1 MALATK
7 APERRPSQRPASSGV
22 SSVLTLA
29 AWRWR
34 QHWFLLLVTALG
46 MIAAVAIVCTAP
58 LLSEV
63 MQTAGLRSVLSETAQ
78 SSEVSMNVSV
88 QYLSSH
94 VVGSIFEAIDT
105 PIRRHL
111 GAYLQPSQQFEIQT
125 PKFTFNQPQLDPG
138 MYQMSLDGTSMALA
152 AQHVQLLQGRL
163 PSPTAQGVEVVLTP
177 ESAQSMGVKVGSII
191 NLQMPFQAENPQTY
205 YGSAPPQL
213 VQQQFK
219 MQVVGLFHIKPGDL
233 FWHGNDFQAF
243 VTYTGLTNFFGLVS
257 DQALLTTFDH
267 LASAHQGSVVSF
279 LIASRIIWYY
289 HIDPSRVSI
298 NQLDA
303 VINQANALQDDVANT
318 FNPALLA
325 GGYYGV
331 SSLALSGPIFNT
343 RAGPGSL
350 EQYRNHLALSSIPV
364 NLLELLMLCL
374 LLFFVSIMLALL
386 VDRQASTIL
395 VMLSRGARGRQV
407 YASLVTQCLGLA
419 LIALIAGP
427 LLALAAVP
435 IISRAFLSAN
445 DASALAVITQAP
457 WQAVW
462 SVRAYALAMAL
473 VAFAIMSLTLIGVF
487 RLRLIASGSASERVS
502 RYPLWRRLN
511 LDLLAALI
519 AFVGY
524 GISLYLSRI
533 QEQFDTQ
540 TQAQVI
546 VPLNLLA
553 PFFLLLAAILL
564 LLRLF
569 PWLLR
574 LGERLALR
582 GRGAAPMLALAQIS
596 RAPRK
601 SLRMILLLALAVAFS
616 IFTLIFQASEVQH
629 AQDITS
635 YAAGADFS
643 GALPSYARTYPLPQE
658 TSLYRQ
664 ITGVQVASVGYE
676 ELDTSSTTTP
686 IIPILVRAV
695 DTGTYGR
702 AADWTNQ
709 DSSQSLTS
717 LMTTLASLRVKATG
731 ADYIPSIV
739 DTITWNQLGLHIG
752 STFSLFTND
761 QYRNNTFANRVH
773 YVVVGHIDRLP
784 GLSSGEGGVLVEY
797 NNFAT
802 IQFNDNSEQITP
814 NHVWLRTS
822 DDPALLSNI
831 RATISSVSNIGLL
844 NISDRRALLDILLN
858 DPLYFNLV
866 GLLAMGAVAA
876 LLLTFLGN
884 LLASWLNVRTRLTS
898 FVVLRALGTSTREI
912 AAVLL
917 WEQGIVYA
925 TALVLGVVF
934 GALLALTAVPLLVF
948 NVVPA
953 ANLAINGV
961 SIDVLALQQLLP
973 IQVIVPLS
981 LTLAFAIFVGIC
993 LLALVMMIRLI
1004 LGRSIGR
1011 EIRLFED
1018 GRLDFVTREEV
1029 FAVRVRIRRAKARTH
1044 RRAGAPSAFTLL
1056 LWRVRRSKFL
1066 TALIGVAMLLSVA
1079 IVCSVPLFSAMT
1091 MDGDLHSVLRA
1102 TSATSQLT
1110 FDSFTQ
1116 GLSSQVVQAVQ
1127 QQSAPV
1133 FKNDIGSYLE
1143 SSVTSQVQATDFLLD
1158 APRQPASTALTIS
1171 LLGVSLQQ
1179 AAPHFSLVQ
1188 GRMPGNPG
1196 NQSVQQASG
1205 VIEALLTPETAQNLH
1220 VTIGSLLSMHLSIYA
1235 LNPGKYPV
1243 YSTLPVQVQVV
1254 GLLNVGASDA
1264 YWLGNDL
1271 RPVRLGGQAYTDTLL
1286 VSSDALLATFDS
1298 AAQRLKTGAVLSF
1311 QPFELTESYRLNVAP
1326 LTAGNLDALNAH
1338 LSRLQIDMANR
1349 FGNIQNADSSNG
1361 NAIFPYLTQA
1371 TLYNP
1376 TPGAFALP
1384 TVLNRYRS
1392 RIDVVDI
1399 PLFMLTLMII
1409 GLLLFFVS
1417 LIAHL
1422 QVDRQADSLAVLRSR
1437 GASGEQ
1443 ILASMVLQS
1452 ILLGVV
1458 AFVLGPLL
1466 ALFVIAQVGSHVL
1479 DANAQDALYGITG
1492 HPWDTLLSVGWL
1504 ALAVVLVAVAS
1515 LLLALRR
1522 AVGIDILA
1530 FRRETSR
1537 STHRPFWQR
1546 LRLDVVAI
1554 VLAFVGYAITLY
1566 LSSTQ
1571 NLQNAQAVV
1580 LIASPLALIAPL
1592 FLVLGC
1598 ILLFLRL
1605 YPLLLQALAR
1615 WASRGRGAMP
1625 MLALAQME
1633 RAPRYTLRM
1642 TVLLAL
1648 TATFAIFSLVYTA
1661 SQAQRASDIAAYEAG
1676 ADFSGDLAIPGNP
1689 SALGQMTALF
1699 SHLPGVQSASVGF
1712 TGYGDISNLESPAT
1726 LQVRAVDASA
1736 FAQTAIWTS
1745 LDSSQSL
1752 DSLMAQLVAGRV
1764 RAVALN
1770 RLPVIVDAAAA
1781 QRAHLQ
1787 VGTAFTLGMNALID
1801 YKNNLAGTQFTC
1813 VVLAIVQHLPS
1824 VNVGVAAQPNDA
1836 TASIDGGALID
1847 FSTLAGVYQR
1857 YFSQP
1862 QKTSRLAF
1870 ATKTGNE
1877 RSLASAVEANL
1888 PINHVLL
1895 RTEDDP
1901 AVLDHLRSVLA
1912 SPRYR
1917 LENLYDRRVILESLQ
1932 VEPLAVDLLLLLTVG
1947 AITTLLLA
1955 LIGYLLVAWVGVRL
1969 RASNFAVLRAIGAD
1983 PRQVM
1988 GLLLLEQGIVYMV
2001 ALLIGALLG
2010 TLLTFTIVPSIIFTD
2025 IPLTGILSSLSE
2037 GQYYAMQSA
2046 IPRQLV
2052 IPTSLSLAFILLI
2065 VICALA
2071 LGLMAWMVL
2080 RPSMSKALRINED

>member
-7 APERRPSQRPASSGV
+7 APERRPSRRPASSGV

-46 MIAAVAIVCTAP
+46 MIAAVTIVCTAP

-88 QYLSSH
+88 QYLSSQ
-94 VVGSIFEAIDT
+94 VVGNIFEAINT
-105 PIRRHL
+105 PIQRHL

-125 PKFTFNQPQLDPG
+125 PKFTFNQPPLDPG
-138 MYQMSLDGTSMALA
+138 MYQMSLDGTSMSLA

-163 PSPTAQGVEVVLTP
+163 PSPTAQGVEVALTP
-177 ESAQSMGVKVGSII
+177 ESAQLMGVKVGSII
-191 NLQMPFQAENPQTY
+191 NLQMPFQAENPQIY
-205 YGSAPPQL
+205 LGSAPPQL

-243 VTYTGLTNFFGLVS
+243 VADTGLTNFFGLVS
-257 DQALLTTFDH
+257 DQALLTTFDL

-343 RAGPGSL
+343 RASPGSL
-350 EQYRNHLALSSIPV
+350 EQFRNHLALSSIPV

-419 LIALIAGP
+419 LIALVAGP
-427 LLALAAVP
+427 LLALAVVP
-435 IISRAFLSAN
+435 IISRAFLVTN

-462 SVRAYALAMAL
+462 GVRVYALAMAL
-473 VAFAIMSLTLIGVF
+473 VAFGIMSLTLIGVF
-487 RLRLIASGSASERVS
+487 RLRLIASGSASERLS

-519 AFVGY
+519 ALVGY
-524 GISLYLSRI
+524 GISLYLSGI
-533 QEQFDTQ
+533 QGQFDTQ

-574 LGERLALR
+574 LGERLAQR

-643 GALPSYARTYPLPQE
+643 GTLPSYERTYPLPQE

-664 ITGVQVASVGYE
+664 IAGVQEASVGYE
-676 ELDTSSTTTP
+676 EIDTSSTTTP

-702 AADWTNQ
+702 TADWTNQ
-709 DSSQSLTS
+709 DSSQSLAS

-752 STFSLFTND
+752 STFSLYTND

-802 IQFNDNSEQITP
+802 IQFNDNSVQIAP

-822 DDPALLSNI
+822 DDPALLGNI

-844 NISDRRALLDILLN
+844 NISDRRALLVLLLN

-866 GLLAMGAVAA
+866 GLLAMGAVTA

-925 TALVLGVVF
+925 TALILGMVF
-934 GALLALTAVPLLVF
+934 GALLAITAVPLLVF

-953 ANLAINGV
+953 ANLVINGV
-961 SIDVLALQQLLP
+961 TIDVLALQQLLP

-1004 LGRSIGR
+1004 LGRSIGQ

-1029 FAVRVRIRRAKARTH
+1029 LAARTRVRQAQARKY

-1079 IVCSVPLFSAMT
+1079 IACSVPLFSAVT

-1102 TSATSQLT
+1102 TSSTSQLT

-1133 FKNDIGSYLE
+1133 FKNDMGNYLE
-1143 SSVTSQVQATDFLLD
+1143 PSVTSQVQATDFLLD
-1158 APRQPASTALTIS
+1158 SPRQPASTSLTLN

-1179 AAPHFSLVQ
+1179 AASHFSLVQ
-1188 GRMPGNPG
+1188 GRMPGNQG
-1196 NQSVQQASG
+1196 DQQASN
-1205 VIEALLTPETAQNLH
+1205 VLEALLTPETAQNLH
-1220 VTIGSLLSMHLSIYA
+1220 VTVGSLLSMHLSIYA

-1243 YSTLPVQVQVV
+1243 YSTLPVRIQVV
-1254 GLLNVGASDA
+1254 GLLNVGVGDA

-1286 VSSDALLATFDS
+1286 VSSNALLATFDS

-1311 QPFELTESYRLNVAP
+1311 QPFELTESYRLNIAP
-1326 LTAGNLDALNAH
+1326 LTASNLDALNAH

-1399 PLFMLTLMII
+1399 PLFMLTIMII

-1437 GASGEQ
+1437 GASGGQ
-1443 ILASMVLQS
+1443 ILASMFLQS

-1466 ALFVIAQVGSHVL
+1466 ALFVIAQVGTHVL
-1479 DANAQDALYGITG
+1479 GANAQDALYSITG

-1522 AVGIDILA
+1522 AVGMDILA
-1530 FRRETSR
+1530 FRREASR
-1537 STHRPFWQR
+1537 ATHRPFWQR
-1546 LRLDVVAI
+1546 LRLDMVAI

-1571 NLQNAQAVV
+1571 NSQNAQAVV

-1648 TATFAIFSLVYTA
+1648 TASFAIFSLVYTA

-1676 ADFSGDLAIPGNP
+1676 ADFSGDLATPGNP
-1689 SALGQMTALF
+1689 SALGQITALF
-1699 SHLPGVQSASVGF
+1699 SHLTGVQSASVGF
-1712 TGYGDISNLESPAT
+1712 TGNGEISNLKSPAT
-1726 LQVRAVDASA
+1726 LQVRAVDAST

-1745 LDSSQSL
+1745 QDSAQSL
-1752 DSLMAQLVAGRV
+1752 DSLMTRLVAGRV
-1764 RAVALN
+1764 RAVSQN

-1787 VGTAFTLGMNALID
+1787 VGAEFTLGLNALVD
-1801 YKNNLAGTQFTC
+1801 YKDSLAGTQFTC
-1813 VVLAIVQHLPS
+1813 VVLAIVQHLPT
-1824 VNVGVAAQPNDA
+1824 VNVGAVAQPNDA
-1836 TASIDGGALID
+1836 TATIDGGALID

-1862 QKTSRLAF
+1862 QATLRVAF
-1870 ATKTGNE
+1870 TFKTGDK
-1877 RSLASAVEANL
+1877 RSLANPAGARANL
-1888 PINHVLL
+1888 PINHVWL
-1895 RTEDDP
+1895 RTQDDP
-1901 AVLDHLRSVLA
+1901 ALLEQLRSVLA

-1917 LENLYDRRVILESLQ
+1917 LENLYDRRVILKSLQ

-1983 PRQVM
+1983 PRQVT
-1988 GLLLLEQGIVYMV
+1988 GLLLLEQGIVYVV

-2037 GQYYAMQSA
+2037 SQYYVMQSA

-2052 IPTSLSLAFILLI
+2052 IPTNLSLAFVLLI
-2065 VICALA
+2065 VICGLA

-2080 RPSMSKALRINED
+2080 RPSMSQTLRINED